1 MLMLANRVGKLLLLG
16 SALLLWGTPAAAK
29 QVTTGTDQYGR
40 AYRDVKWV
48 AKGTSFVHR
57 FFKDG
62 SAPIRYARGR
72 KGTIHF
78 KTTNR
83 TGVTTRGKIWGLQNG
98 TLVRHR
104 ARTDSTGRSMGSER
118 MVVGKRRF
126 YESGPLISPSM
137 KTTVR
142 MWKVGPRGNALGI
155 SSTTAPNGRTYH
167 QRIGRSSLPRIE
179 APTFMQLKPRSKP

>member
-1 MLMLANRVGKLLLLG
+1 MLASRVGALLLG
-16 SALLLWGTPAAAK
+16 VLALLGTPAAAR
-29 QVTTGTDQYGR
+29 QVATGTDHYGR

-57 FFKDG
+57 SFRDG
-62 SAPIRYARGR
+62 SSPILFARGKR
-72 KGTIHF
+72 GTVHF

-83 TGVTTRGKIWGLQNG
+83 TGVTTRGKMWSLKNG

-104 ARTDSTGRSMGSER
+104 ARTDRAGHSLGSER
-118 MVVGKRRF
+118 MVVGKRRS
-126 YESGPLISPSM
+126 YESGPLISPSL

-142 MWKVGPRGNALGI
+142 MWQVGPKGNALGI

-179 APTFMQLKPRSKP
+179 MPTFLKLKE